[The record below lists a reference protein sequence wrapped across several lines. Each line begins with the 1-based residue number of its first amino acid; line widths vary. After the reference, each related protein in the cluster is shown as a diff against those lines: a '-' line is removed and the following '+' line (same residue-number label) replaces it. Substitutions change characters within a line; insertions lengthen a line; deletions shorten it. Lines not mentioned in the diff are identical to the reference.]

1 MKKQP
6 LDESVGATT
15 PVLLH
20 TETVSSRMMK
30 QKMGYFLPHN
40 NWLVIII
47 KRVTR
52 QH

>member
-1 MKKQP
+1 M
-6 LDESVGATT
+6 GATT
-15 PVLLH
+15 PVLPH

-30 QKMGYFLPHN
+30 HKIGYFLPHN
-40 NWLVIII
+40 NWLTIII